1 MSRGRRSMPD
11 ASGAAGGP
19 RPDGITAGRG
29 TFPAI
34 WSFIVADCAGFGIFF
49 LVFMTER
56 AGQPGLFASAARVL
70 DVRLGLV
77 NTLVL
82 ITSSWLV
89 ALATAAGRRGDA
101 RAVRRLLVAA
111 IGVASIFGTI
121 KISEYAIKVG
131 DGITPLTNDFFMFYY
146 VLTGVHFL
154 HYAVGMAVLVA
165 VAAMAFRAE
174 RIEGRTWHWLESGA
188 IYWHVVD
195 LLWIF
200 LFPMLYLLGGH

>member
-1 MSRGRRSMPD
+1 MPD
-11 ASGAAGGP
+11 ASGSAAEAPAERAATGHGG
-19 RPDGITAGRG
+19 
-29 TFPAI
+29 FPAI

-49 LVFMTER
+49 AVFMSER
-56 AGQPGLFASAARVL
+56 AGQPALYAEAARHL
-70 DVRLGLV
+70 DVRLGLA

-89 ALATAAGRRGDA
+89 ALATAAGRAGDI
-101 RAVRRLLVAA
+101 RAVRRFLVAA
-111 IGVASIFGTI
+111 IMVASVFGAI
-121 KISEYAIKVG
+121 KIGEYGIKVG

-154 HYAVGMAVLVA
+154 HYAVGMAVLA
-165 VAAMAFRAE
+165 LVAALAFRSGTM
-174 RIEGRTWHWLESGA
+174 EGKPWVWLESGA

-200 LFPMLYLLGGH
+200 LFPMLYLLGGR